1 MDLLFKYTLT
11 FVMDSQYDGNFERV
25 YKMGLI
31 CKSTKWTA
39 KSLGSVNDE
48 MVLGFTQNELEQVW

>member
-1 MDLLFKYTLT
+1 
-11 FVMDSQYDGNFERV
+11 
-25 YKMGLI
+25 MGLI
-31 CKSTKWTA
+31 GKSTKWTA